1 MADVEAGRFSTG
13 IVAALA
19 TGVLYALSRDIGPV
33 GPLAF
38 VAPIPL
44 LLFAMRSGRA
54 LHVAVCAL
62 AARVV
67 SLAAVIYAYGGTIP
81 YGVLAA
87 ATLLFSIEFV
97 VVVSLTRWSVRRLP
111 TWASVFA
118 FPMLTTA
125 SEFLFLMFAP
135 NGSFGSLG
143 YSLVDVLLFAQAAS
157 VGGVPALT
165 FIAALVPSALAVGFL
180 HPMRWRTAAFA
191 GAAPLLVFAIFGAWR
206 LAQPYEQSVRVG
218 LASIDQL
225 TAQAWNSPEQA
236 RVVAERY
243 AALVRGF
250 SKGEVDIVVLPER
263 VFADVEAQVGSGSEP
278 LQNAARDLKATVVA
292 GFNETL
298 PSNERGANTAR
309 VFSPDGKVERYI
321 KRKLIPGLES
331 DLVPGKESLLMGK
344 LGVAICKDL
353 DFAPMI
359 REYGRAGVN
368 LLLVPAWD
376 FKVDGRMHSRMAVV
390 RGIENGFAMAR
401 AAAGGKLTVSD
412 AYGRIVAEKTTSEEQ
427 AVMLSAEIGLTSSGT
442 IYSKLG
448 DVFAWLCVFAA
459 IFILSAATLRQ
470 RFARRASH
478 GSEALAA

>member
-1 MADVEAGRFSTG
+1 MAVITADRFSSG
-13 IVAALA
+13 ILAALA

-33 GPLAF
+33 GPLAL

-44 LLFAMRSGRA
+44 LLFALRSERA
-54 LHVAVCAL
+54 LHVAVCAFV
-62 AARVV
+62 ARIV
-67 SLAAVIYAYGGTIP
+67 SLAAVIYAYAGTIP

-118 FPMLTTA
+118 FPLLTTA

-143 YSLVDVLLFAQAAS
+143 YSLVDVLIFAQAAS

-165 FIAALVPSALAVGFL
+165 FIAALVPSALAL
-180 HPMRWRTAAFA
+180 ALLRPAQWRIAAAAGGIPLVIFA
-191 GAAPLLVFAIFGAWR
+191 MFGAWR
-206 LAQPYEQSVRVG
+206 LSQPFEESMRVG

-225 TAQAWNSPEQA
+225 TAQAWRGPEQA
-236 RVVAERY
+236 TVVAERY
-243 AALVRGF
+243 AALVRNF
-250 SKGEVDIVVLPER
+250 SQNGVDIVVLPER
-263 VFADVEAQVGSGSEP
+263 VFADVEAKIGSGSEP
-278 LQNAARDLKATVVA
+278 LRDAARDLNATVVA
-292 GFNETL
+292 GFNET
-298 PSNERGANTAR
+298 PPNNERGANTAR
-309 VFSPDGKVERYI
+309 VFSPDGTVERYI

-331 DLVPGKESLLMGK
+331 NLAPGKESLLMGK

-359 REYGRAGVN
+359 REYGRANVN

-376 FKVDGRMHSRMAVV
+376 FIVDGRMHSRMAVV
-390 RGIENGFAMAR
+390 RGIENGFAIAR

-412 AYGRIVAEKTTSEEQ
+412 AYGRIVAEKTTSEKEP
-427 AVMLSAEIGLTSSGT
+427 VTLSAEIGLTSGGT
-442 IYSKLG
+442 IYSKFG
-448 DVFAWLCVFAA
+448 DVFAWLCVCGSIVILGAA
-459 IFILSAATLRQ
+459 ALRPRFVRPVPHSSELVSA
-470 RFARRASH
+470 
-478 GSEALAA
+478 